1 MGATLSDPSHLLATA
16 WLDLVD
22 SSSAVA
28 PLAAAIKRYN
38 HLQRAGIYQSWQD
51 RGIQQF
57 CKMDIVEVGESW
69 TDFVWPGP
77 TIDDENVELNVK
89 QAALILLNATYSVT
103 EYRELLGV
111 KDDGDKM
118 KEILLDHDFK
128 VYCLF
133 YLNFE

>member
-1 MGATLSDPSHLLATA
+1 
-16 WLDLVD
+16 
-22 SSSAVA
+22 
-28 PLAAAIKRYN
+28 
-38 HLQRAGIYQSWQD
+38 
-51 RGIQQF
+51 
-57 CKMDIVEVGESW
+57 MDIVEVGESW
-69 TDFVWPGP
+69 TDFVWPAP

-111 KDDGDKM
+111 KDYGDKM

-133 YLNFE
+133 YLNFELIAHFSFQG